1 MKEENQTK
9 EKWIRMNKKM
19 NKILKITQIIGFIIL
34 VVSLFVLFSGIITGS
49 EFLFNTGAS
58 VLFIVLPAYF
68 ILFLLIYLIAV
79 ILEKKSNK

>member
-1 MKEENQTK
+1 MKKEKRTK

-19 NKILKITQIIGFIIL
+19 NTILKITQIIGFIIL
-34 VVSLFVLFSGIITGS
+34 VVSLFVFFSGIVTGS
-49 EFLFNTGAS
+49 ELLFNIGAS
-58 VLFIVLPAYF
+58 VLFVVLPAYF

>member
-34 VVSLFVLFSGIITGS
+34 VVSLFVFFSGIITGS
-49 EFLFNTGAS
+49 EFLFNTGGS